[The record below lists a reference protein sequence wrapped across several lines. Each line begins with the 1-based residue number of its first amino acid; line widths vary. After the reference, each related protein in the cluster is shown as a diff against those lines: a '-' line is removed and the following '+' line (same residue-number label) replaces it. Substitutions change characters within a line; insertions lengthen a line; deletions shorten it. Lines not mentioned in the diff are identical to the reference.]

1 MPPSA
6 TIYPQYYRSR
16 PQIGLVLAFAGNLA
30 IVAVFLWMA
39 LVIWPEALR
48 SLRHIA
54 TFDFR
59 VQDFWAAVVF
69 GACVWIPFDVYGRYG
84 WSLFP
89 GAFAIHLL
97 SKDELQIRRYF
108 KVLKVA
114 RLSVAS
120 ARFERVS
127 FWTGKNF
134 PAEDVLIYT
143 ADALPPRDIRFTV
156 RYGKVEGKS
165 ASQPL
170 QIPSLFPMTVFKA
183 VMKWSQAT

>member
-69 GACVWIPFDVYGRYG
+69 GACVWIPFDVYGR
-84 WSLFP
+84 
-89 GAFAIHLL
+89 GAIIH
-97 SKDELQIRRYF
+97 
-108 KVLKVA
+108 
-114 RLSVAS
+114 
-120 ARFERVS
+120 
-127 FWTGKNF
+127 TCG
-134 PAEDVLIYT
+134 
-143 ADALPPRDIRFTV
+143 
-156 RYGKVEGKS
+156 
-165 ASQPL
+165 
-170 QIPSLFPMTVFKA
+170 
-183 VMKWSQAT
+183 